1 MDVGVN
7 WCGPVPF
14 FFSPL
19 DKIQELSDISLSLS
33 QSETGAFAMTFKFA
47 FGAVCWK
54 FFISESAYYL
64 PTAHC
69 TFPKSKVTNSN

>member
-1 MDVGVN
+1 MGVGVN
-7 WCGPVPF
+7 RCGPVPF

-47 FGAVCWK
+47 FGASSSSVNRL
-54 FFISESAYYL
+54 ITYQL
-64 PTAHC
+64 PIAL
-69 TFPKSKVTNSN
+69 SQSQR